1 MGKKKV
7 LVPIFFDLI
16 CLFNLL
22 TGIQGFQS
30 SAQHL
35 QQNVQ
40 QGGLGL
46 SKMFVFGD
54 SYADTGNIGKS
65 VSSSWKPPYG
75 ITFPGKPAGRFSDGR
90 VLTDYLASFMGIK
103 SPVTYKGR
111 KMGRKTARYGMN
123 FAYGGT
129 GVFQTLVPE
138 PNMTTQIL
146 FFQRIVHDNGLYTA
160 ADIASS
166 LALVSLAG
174 NDYGAYY
181 ARGGSAQGLPA
192 FITSVINQL
201 ALNLKQIHD
210 MGVKKIAVTAL
221 EPMGCLPQ
229 STVTSSYQQCNGSQ
243 NTAVNLHNLLMQ
255 QAVAKLNN
263 ETKDS
268 AFHILDLYGA
278 FMSTFKTQGIGILKP
293 CCVGMKEEFSC
304 GSVDERGVKQYTVCE
319 NPDSSFFWDDVHP
332 SQSGWRFVYSAL
344 QASLYQL

>member
-1 MGKKKV
+1 MGKKKDLVFFFYV
-7 LVPIFFDLI
+7 LL

-30 SAQHL
+30 SVQHL
-35 QQNVQ
+35 QQN
-40 QGGLGL
+40 GHKRLGF
-46 SKMFVFGD
+46 SKLFVFGD

-65 VSSSWKPPYG
+65 VSSSWRPPYG

-90 VLTDYLASFMGIK
+90 ILTDYIASFMGMK
-103 SPVTYKGR
+103 SPIPYKGR
-111 KMGRKTARYGMN
+111 KIGIKAARYGMN

-129 GVFQTLVPE
+129 GVFTTLTSE

-146 FFQRIVHDNGLYTA
+146 YFQRVVHDDRLYTY

-181 ARGGSAQGLPA
+181 ARGGSSQGLPA
-192 FITSVINQL
+192 FIATVVNQL
-201 ALNLKQIHD
+201 ALNLKSIHD
-210 MGVKKIAVTAL
+210 VGMKKIAVTAL
-221 EPMGCLPQ
+221 EPLGCLPQ
-229 STVTSSYQQCNGSQ
+229 STVMSSYQQCNGSQ
-243 NTAVNLHNLLMQ
+243 NTAVNLHNILMQ

-278 FMSTFKTQGIGILKP
+278 FMSAFKRQGKHIEALLHGFETRVL
-293 CCVGMKEEFSC
+293 VWEC
-304 GSVDERGVKQYTVCE
+304 G
-319 NPDSSFFWDDVHP
+319 
-332 SQSGWRFVYSAL
+332 
-344 QASLYQL
+344 